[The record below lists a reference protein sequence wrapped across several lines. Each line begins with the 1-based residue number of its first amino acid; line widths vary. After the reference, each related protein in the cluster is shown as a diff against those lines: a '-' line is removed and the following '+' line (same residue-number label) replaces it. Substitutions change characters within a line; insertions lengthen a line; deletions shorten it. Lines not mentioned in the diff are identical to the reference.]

1 MGLCNWHTMFHKY
14 VDNMDSNQ
22 YIFKFWN
29 NLETIINMKNVCLI
43 YSLFIIAADCTE
55 IIP

>member
-1 MGLCNWHTMFHKY
+1 MFHKH

-43 YSLFIIAADCTE
+43 YSLFIIAADCTA
-55 IIP
+55 IIS